1 MASSSEVTR
10 KSQWS
15 LFQRFCAD
23 HSLSSLPCT
32 EHTVGL
38 FIAFLSQRHLEY
50 NTIVNYVHSI
60 TPLHHRHDLA
70 GPNLQHFS
78 IREALA
84 GLQRSRRELPF
95 QKRAITLDHLHH
107 IHDNLCSLPQERRA
121 VFWAACLT
129 AFNSLLRSANLFP
142 QPTQPDKAI
151 KNRDVLHTDRG
162 LELTTRVLKT
172 SRFVGEEMK
181 IPLHRLPASNYLCPV
196 RALERL
202 MAHELPVQL
211 QERPGGTSPLRAKVR
226 CRSSVPSSFGKG
238 MRFFLHTFL
247 PQRRH
252 NVRDQQWC

>member
-1 MASSSEVTR
+1 M
-10 KSQWS
+10 
-15 LFQRFCAD
+15 
-23 HSLSSLPCT
+23 
-32 EHTVGL
+32 
-38 FIAFLSQRHLEY
+38 
-50 NTIVNYVHSI
+50 NYVHSI

-162 LELTTRVLKT
+162 LELPTRVLKT

-202 MAHELPVQL
+202 MAHDFPPHLPL
-211 QERPGGTSPLRAKVR
+211 FSYR
-226 CRSSVPSSFGKG
+226 KG
-238 MRFFLHTFL
+238 REVLHLSARQFVVDL
-247 PQRRH
+247 
-252 NVRDQQWC
+252 